1 MVGGGESWRVGA
13 GTKVTEGKESMKNSL
28 DVETR
33 CAGKC

>member
-1 MVGGGESWRVGA
+1 MGELEGGGTDRSYRRE
-13 GTKVTEGKESMKNSL
+13 ESMKNSL